1 MLLLYIAGLIAVFW
15 IGFFFAA
22 ILANERRAEDL
33 EDMMKRI
40 EDIKKRSGMYPDKT
54 GQRWLTW
61 EEKDEDE
68 TD

>member
-1 MLLLYIAGLIAVFW
+1 MLLLYIAGLLAAFW

-40 EDIKKRSGMYPDKT
+40 EDIKKHSGMYPDEEN

-61 EEKDEDE
+61 EDKDNGK
-68 TD
+68 

>member
-40 EDIKKRSGMYPDKT
+40 EDIKKRSGMYPD
-54 GQRWLTW
+54 
-61 EEKDEDE
+61 EERRED
-68 TD
+68 

>member
-1 MLLLYIAGLIAVFW
+1 MLLLYIAGLLAAFW

-40 EDIKKRSGMYPDKT
+40 DDIKKRSGLYPDKT
-54 GQRWLTW
+54 GQKWLTW
-61 EEKDEDE
+61 EEDDAEKN
-68 TD
+68 